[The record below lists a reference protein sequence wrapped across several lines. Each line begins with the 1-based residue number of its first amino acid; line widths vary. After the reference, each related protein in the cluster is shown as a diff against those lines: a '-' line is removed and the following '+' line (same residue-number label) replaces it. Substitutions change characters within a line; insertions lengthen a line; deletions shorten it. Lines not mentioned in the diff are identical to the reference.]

1 MNPVTKIVGALNNIR
16 NHPVNRNRKNK
27 AVLEYGFIQVA
38 ARLVPGEVCVEFP
51 NRTRLLIPPHMK
63 GAAHYVTP
71 GLCEFEEMSFV
82 MHFLRSDD
90 VFADIGANIGA
101 FTVLAAGVA
110 GSRVV
115 AIEAS
120 PDTFE
125 SLSRNVRLN
134 GFQDRVR
141 CILAAAG
148 PKEGEIQFTAGLG
161 TENCVNPNNNRGN
174 TVKVKMTTLDIQL
187 ADTPPNVLKVDVEGF
202 ETEVFAG
209 AANTLKAPQ
218 LRAILIEKN
227 GLGARYGFDENILHT
242 EIRRHGFVPY
252 NYEPFARQL
261 VPWKDDTENIIYVRD
276 VTAANDR
283 LRAAAPYKLRDLSV

>member
-27 AVLEYGFIQVA
+27 AVLEYGFIQIA
-38 ARLVPGEVCVEFP
+38 SRLVPGQVCVEFP
-51 NRTRLLIPPHMK
+51 NRTKLLIPPHMK

-71 GLCEFEEMSFV
+71 GLCEFEEMSFI
-82 MHFLRSDD
+82 MHFLRPED
-90 VFADIGANIGA
+90 VLADVGANIGA

-125 SLSRNVRLN
+125 ALSNNVRLN
-134 GFQDRVR
+134 GLQDRVR
-141 CILAAAG
+141 CVLAAAG

-161 TENCVNPNNNRGN
+161 TENCVNPKANGAH

-202 ETEVFAG
+202 ETEVFGG
-209 AANTLKAPQ
+209 AVNTLKAPQ

-227 GLGARYGFDENILHT
+227 GLAARYGFDENILHD
-242 EIRRHGFVPY
+242 EIRKHGFAPF
-252 NYEPFARQL
+252 NYEPFERKL
-261 VPWKDDTENIIYVRD
+261 VPWQEDAENIIYVRD
-276 VTAANDR
+276 AAAANER
-283 LRAAAPYKLRDLSV
+283 LRMAAPYKLRDLSV

>member
-16 NHPVNRNRKNK
+16 NHPINRNRKNK
-27 AVLEYGFIQVA
+27 AVLGYGFIQVA
-38 ARLVPGEVCVEFP
+38 ALIVPGEICVEFP
-51 NRTRLLIPPHMK
+51 NRTKLLVPPHMK

-82 MHFLRSDD
+82 MHFLRPDD
-90 VFADIGANIGA
+90 VFADVGANIGA

-110 GSRVV
+110 GSRVI

-125 SLSRNVRLN
+125 SLSSNVRLN
-134 GFQDRVR
+134 GLQDRVR
-141 CILAAAG
+141 CTLVAAG
-148 PKEGEIQFTAGLG
+148 PKEGEIQFTAGRG
-161 TENCVNPNNNRGN
+161 TENCVNLKNNGSN
-174 TVKVKMTTLDIQL
+174 TVKVKMTTLDALL

-209 AANTLKAPQ
+209 AANTLKSPQ
-218 LRAILIEKN
+218 LQAILVEKN
-227 GLGARYGFDENILHT
+227 GLGARYGFDENILHNK
-242 EIRRHGFVPY
+242 IREHGFVPH

-261 VPWKDDTENIIYVRD
+261 VPWKEDTENIIYVRD
-276 VTAANDR
+276 VAAANDR
-283 LRAAAPYKLRDLSV
+283 LRTAAPFKLRDLSV

>member
-27 AVLEYGFIQVA
+27 AVFEYGFIQLA
-38 ARLVPGEVCVEFP
+38 SRFVPGEVCVEFP
-51 NRTRLLIPPHMK
+51 NRTKLLVPPHMK
-63 GAAHYVTP
+63 GAAHYVAP

-82 MHFLRSDD
+82 MHFLRPDD
-90 VFADIGANIGA
+90 VFADVGANIGA

-110 GSRVV
+110 GSRGV

-120 PDTFE
+120 PDTFQ
-125 SLSRNVRLN
+125 SLSNNVRLN
-134 GFQDRVR
+134 GLQDRVR

-161 TENCVNPNNNRGN
+161 TENCVNPKSNGSN

-227 GLGARYGFDENILHT
+227 GLGARYGFDENILHA
-242 EIRRHGFVPY
+242 EIRRHGFAPY

-261 VPWKDDTENIIYVRD
+261 VPWKEDTENIIYVRD
-276 VTAANDR
+276 LAAANDR